1 MKTDRGGGP
10 PRINTVKQDEIVL
23 RSVCSFSLF
32 SHKNKTF
39 VYLECS
45 VVKAILKKKKN
56 LHSAP
61 LDNLSD
67 KNTKGNRQLRACVP
81 VLVRVSFRWF
91 NCDTWCKV
99 CRVIWFS
106 PSVPRRGCVSEL
118 LYVTSKHP
126 MLKAIQE
133 AKRGSSED
141 AATCV
146 GTFVTNSCSVNCFL
160 KLLKKDYHSSTS
172 RV

>member
-1 MKTDRGGGP
+1 M
-10 PRINTVKQDEIVL
+10 
-23 RSVCSFSLF
+23 FSRE
-32 SHKNKTF
+32 SYIKK
-39 VYLECS
+39 
-45 VVKAILKKKKN
+45 KKKKN

-106 PSVPRRGCVSEL
+106 PSVPRCGCVSEL